1 MTISALII
9 ARNEENKIQRS
20 LKSLD
25 FVNEIIVILDRTT
38 DKTKSMSVLYTNKIY
53 GGSWESEG
61 ERRNYGISKCNS
73 DWILEI
79 DADEVV
85 SKKLANEIL
94 EKTNHSDSDFYY
106 IPIKN
111 YVGELAVPYGWMS
124 CMAPDGKFSLFKK
137 NCKNWANGRVHPS
150 YKLVGRKG
158 ETLINPIAHFMSNNI
173 SDLLKRFNRNSSLYA
188 EDLKSEK
195 NNLKKLRSL
204 RKVFS
209 RFIKSYIS
217 RKGYKSGGVGIL
229 IGILCAI
236 YPFVSAIKS
245 KND

>member
-94 EKTNHSDSDFYY
+94 EKTNHSDSYFYY

-124 CMAPDGKFSLFKK
+124 WMAPTSQVLSQRTLWMKCHGPIRLIMTRVWAPGRTK
-137 NCKNWANGRVHPS
+137 NLRQMVEIRRS
-150 YKLVGRKG
+150 
-158 ETLINPIAHFMSNNI
+158 T
-173 SDLLKRFNRNSSLYA
+173 RFQTR
-188 EDLKSEK
+188 
-195 NNLKKLRSL
+195 KLRRNWRTAVLLTGADPSQDS
-204 RKVFS
+204 S
-209 RFIKSYIS
+209 RQE
-217 RKGYKSGGVGIL
+217 
-229 IGILCAI
+229 
-236 YPFVSAIKS
+236 
-245 KND
+245 